1 MKANTMKRN
10 AKILTAFT
18 LVAALGTG
26 AALAA
31 GKAASYNLPEEVK
44 SASIKVPED
53 TETQADFAKL
63 ARISQQ
69 EAEAAAIAVQPGKV
83 VKAKLDD
90 EDGYLVWEINVKH
103 AKGTTEFAVDAG
115 NAKVLAADADEGGDH
130 EHKHEHEGRDERR

>member
-1 MKANTMKRN
+1 MKRN

-44 SASIKVPED
+44 SASIQVPEN
-53 TETQADFAKL
+53 TESQADLAKL

-69 EAEAAAIAVQPGKV
+69 EAEAAALSVQPGKV

-90 EDGYLVWEINVKH
+90 EDGYLVWQIDVKH
-103 AKGTTEFAVDAG
+103 ANGTTEFAVDAG
-115 NAKVLAADADEGGDH
+115 NAKVLAAEGEEDDDH
-130 EHKHEHEGRDERR
+130 EHEDSNERS